1 LKQSVFPHKQY
12 FTPLSKLHPSF
23 LKNDTFHQFLYIMK
37 LSSSAVSNRK
47 EVFMRKKLLVV
58 LIFLVWTIPACGTQ
72 APMETAVPIT
82 PETRVAT
89 VTEAPTAAE
98 TPSTPSVEASAT
110 TTPETPIP
118 TNPADCTN
126 SAAFVTD
133 VTVADNDIIPGG
145 TTFTKTWRIKNT
157 GTCVWNPNYTL
168 SHYSEETMLA
178 PASVPLSVTYPGQTV
193 DISVNLTASSADGKH
208 TAYFVIKSPAGL
220 IMKIDNDSR
229 LWVVINVSSQVAAAT
244 QNAGS
249 IPVTGGE
256 GTPANA
262 ACAFTTDTAKVTET
276 VTALNAYRAQFGLPA
291 YTVNELLT
299 KAAVR
304 QANDMACNK
313 LFGHNGSDGST
324 PTTRIAASGYNA
336 SSATENV
343 YGSYPPLSGQGAI
356 DWWKNDKTDLRHNQ
370 NLLNTTYTEIG
381 VAYSF
386 FDNFGYYVLVFA
398 DPK

>member
-1 LKQSVFPHKQY
+1 
-12 FTPLSKLHPSF
+12 
-23 LKNDTFHQFLYIMK
+23 MK
-37 LSSSAVSNRK
+37 LSSSAFSNRK
-47 EVFMRKKLLVV
+47 EAFMSKKLLVV
-58 LIFLVWTIPACGTQ
+58 FIFLVLAISACGTQ
-72 APMETAVPIT
+72 SPVATAATTLTVTDTQTAV
-82 PETRVAT
+82 AT
-89 VTEAPTAAE
+89 ESPPTATE
-98 TPSTPSVEASAT
+98 TPSAPPEQANAAT
-110 TTPETPIP
+110 VTPETPIP

-126 SAAFVTD
+126 SAAFVAD
-133 VTVADNDIIPGG
+133 VTIADNDIVPAG
-145 TTFTKTWRIKNT
+145 TAFTKTWRIKNT

-168 SHYSEETMLA
+168 SHYSSETMLA
-178 PASVPLSVTYPGQTV
+178 PSSVPLSVTYPGQTV
-193 DISVNLTASSADGKH
+193 DISVNLTAASADGKH
-208 TAYFVIKSPAGL
+208 TAYFVIKNPAGL

-249 IPVTGGE
+249 IPVTGGDSSP
-256 GTPANA
+256 TA

-276 VTALNAYRAQFGLPA
+276 VNALNAYRVQNGLPA

-299 KAAVR
+299 TAAVR

-370 NLLNTTYTEIG
+370 NLLSTTYTEIG
-381 VAYSF
+381 AAYSF

-398 DPK
+398 APK